1 MKNFKDGRKQK
12 EKKPKWIFWKSLIR
26 PYRYCLRR
34 SSDTFIWSMFTL
46 IGGLFGVFFNI
57 IQRCLFGNLNWS
69 QAIYADSVS
78 GNFYTYA
85 LVLVSAVLGPIFIS
99 LLNQKNISFKK
110 IKIIFIVLS
119 IFMIVFCAVF
129 YSIQSM
135 MNFSSDII
143 TEKEYALDIPQLV
156 FFILSFIL
164 ALYSLGLQFV
174 EEDKDNNEDID
185 TPYYKNEEDN
195 LKELDN
201 SNPTITPEGISM

>member
-1 MKNFKDGRKQK
+1 MVGS
-12 EKKPKWIFWKSLIR
+12 PKLS
-26 PYRYCLRR
+26 
-34 SSDTFIWSMFTL
+34 TN
-46 IGGLFGVFFNI
+46 NI

-129 YSIQSM
+129 YSIQSI